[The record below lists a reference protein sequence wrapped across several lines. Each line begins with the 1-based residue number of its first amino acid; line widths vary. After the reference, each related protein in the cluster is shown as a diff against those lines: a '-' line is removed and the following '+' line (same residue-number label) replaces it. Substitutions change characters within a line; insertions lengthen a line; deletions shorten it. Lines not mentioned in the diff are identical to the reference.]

1 MAYQPINLAKNE
13 VQRIKLELQN
23 LNNIL
28 KEMKERISETDS
40 TMADQVVEQEIMADR
55 IDVLEE
61 EVTSL
66 KAENIALRDSHNR
79 AVQELNN
86 VIEML
91 NGRYK
96 DCLLEKE
103 EDYEL
108 KQ

>member
-103 EDYEL
+103 DYEL

>member
-1 MAYQPINLAKNE
+1 
-13 VQRIKLELQN
+13 
-23 LNNIL
+23 
-28 KEMKERISETDS
+28 MKERISETDS